1 MMKSLSPWRRYV
13 AMFLLCAALVIPII
27 GVGQMTVDNLKCR
40 STGYDNGHFLA
51 YCRSELYA
59 DYEHGALLYGLE
71 PSAIYSIRRAEVLFV
86 GNSKLQA
93 GFSSKAVRDYFN
105 SINVP
110 FFILGFGYA
119 DESAFSEAVLRR
131 WGVSPKVLVINADP
145 FFSEWLSSAARD
157 ALEGRPAFLWRLL
170 LKSLFQHVHRAV
182 CGVASSV
189 CPESEPS
196 IFRSARN
203 GQWNWIGP
211 YIEEKSV
218 PIDRSAQTTMPP
230 QILATAEKIGE
241 KFLEEI
247 GLDRQ
252 CVVLTATPNSPL
264 DSTGIAAA
272 LAASLKTGSIFPSID
287 GLSTLDGVHLNLAS
301 AERWSGQF
309 VRALGP
315 ILQKCILDLAPS
327 YDGMAGITTT
337 K

>member
-1 MMKSLSPWRRYV
+1 MRTLVPWRRYV
-13 AMFLLCAALVIPII
+13 ALFLLCAAFSILAI

-40 STGYDNGHFLA
+40 SRGYDNGDFLA

-59 DYEHGALLYGLE
+59 DYEHGALFYGLE
-71 PSAIYSIRRAEVLFV
+71 PSAIYSIRRAEVLFL

-93 GFSSKAVRDYFN
+93 GFSSRAVRDYFN

-110 FFILGFGYA
+110 FFIMGFGYA
-119 DESAFSEAVLRR
+119 DESAFSEAILKR

-145 FFSEWLSSAARD
+145 FFSEWLSPAARD
-157 ALEGRPAFLWRLL
+157 ALEGRPAYLWRLL
-170 LKSLFQHVHRAV
+170 LKSLFQRVHRAV
-182 CGVASSV
+182 CVVASSV

-196 IFRSARN
+196 IFRSARD
-203 GQWNWIGP
+203 GQWNWVGP

-218 PIDRSAQTTMPP
+218 PIDRSAQTTLPAH
-230 QILATAEKIGE
+230 ILAGAQKIGE
-241 KFLEEI
+241 KFLEQI

-252 CVVLTATPNSPL
+252 CVVLTGTPNSPL
-264 DSTGIAAA
+264 DSTAIAKA
-272 LAASLKTGSIFPSID
+272 LAASLKTNSIFPSVD

-309 VRALGP
+309 VREMGP
-315 ILQKCILDLAPS
+315 ILKKCISESVPS
-327 YDGMAGITTT
+327 HDGMAGIATA